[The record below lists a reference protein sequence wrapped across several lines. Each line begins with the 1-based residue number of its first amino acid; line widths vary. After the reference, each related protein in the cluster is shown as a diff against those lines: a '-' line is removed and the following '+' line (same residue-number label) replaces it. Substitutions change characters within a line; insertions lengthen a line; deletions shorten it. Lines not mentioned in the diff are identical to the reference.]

1 MLRMITTRH
10 LLMTAAAAC
19 VAMTIAVHAQQPSP
33 GGAAPAAAQ
42 APAPKILVAGE
53 NPAITL
59 RDKEGGPPLTSV
71 NFWRVHWSPVGSG
84 AVCFVTVSG
93 QGSGDLRIAVHD
105 NPKVLDYV
113 TKELMSSLMES
124 FNTPPYTPVRGTI
137 TQSGDTVTE
146 RKETCKSDSHNVELI
161 WRGFLDPTWV
171 DIRPGANVLMTFT
184 MVMAKDAEVII
195 NGKKAPGRV
204 VRGGPGSFPPSFLA
218 LNETWRR

>member
-10 LLMTAAAAC
+10 LLMMAAATC
-19 VAMTIAVHAQQPSP
+19 VAMAIAVHAQQSSP
-33 GGAAPAAAQ
+33 GGAAQTP
-42 APAPKILVAGE
+42 PPKILVAGE

-84 AVCFVTVSG
+84 AVCFVTISG

-113 TKELMSSLMES
+113 IKELMSSLMES

-137 TQSGDTVTE
+137 TQGGDTVNE
-146 RKETCKSDSHNVELI
+146 RKETCKSESHNVELI
-161 WRGFLDPTWV
+161 WRGFQDPTWV

>member
-1 MLRMITTRH
+1 MQRMNTTRQH
-10 LLMTAAAAC
+10 VMTAMAAAWMLTTM
-19 VAMTIAVHAQQPSP
+19 AGSAQQPSP
-33 GGAAPAAAQ
+33 AAPP

-59 RDKEGGPPLTSV
+59 REKEGGPPLTSV
-71 NFWRVHWSPVGSG
+71 NFWRVHWSPVGAG
-84 AVCFVTVSG
+84 AVCYVTVTG

-113 TKELMSSLMES
+113 TKELMSSLMAN

-137 TQSGDTVTE
+137 AQSGDMVSE
-146 RKETCKSDSHNVELI
+146 RKETCKSATHNVELI
-161 WRGFLDPTWV
+161 WRGFLEPTWV
-171 DIRPGANVLMTFT
+171 DIRPGANVMMTFT
-184 MVMAKDAEVII
+184 MVMASDAEVII

-204 VRGGPGSFPPSFLA
+204 VRGGQGSFPPSFLA

>member
-10 LLMTAAAAC
+10 LLTTAAATC
-19 VAMTIAVHAQQPSP
+19 VAMAIAAHAQQSSP
-33 GGAAPAAAQ
+33 GSAAQ
-42 APAPKILVAGE
+42 TPPPKILVAGE

-146 RKETCKSDSHNVELI
+146 RKETCKSDTHNVELI

>member
-10 LLMTAAAAC
+10 LLMMAGATC
-19 VAMTIAVHAQQPSP
+19 VPMAIAVHAQQSSP
-33 GGAAPAAAQ
+33 GGAQTSP
-42 APAPKILVAGE
+42 PKILVAGE

-146 RKETCKSDSHNVELI
+146 RKETCKSDTHNIELI

-184 MVMAKDAEVII
+184 MVMAKEAEVII

>member
-1 MLRMITTRH
+1 MLRMYTTRH
-10 LLMTAAAAC
+10 VLMTVTAALACLLMT
-19 VAMTIAVHAQQPSP
+19 MTIDAQQPSAN
-33 GGAAPAAAQ
+33 GAPP

-59 RDKEGGPPLTSV
+59 REKEGGPPLTSV

-113 TKELMSSLMES
+113 TKELMSSLMEN
-124 FNTPPYTPVRGTI
+124 FNSPPYTPARGTI
-137 TQSGDTVTE
+137 TQGGDTVTE
-146 RKETCKSDSHNVELI
+146 RKETCRSDAYNVELI
-161 WRGFLDPTWV
+161 WRGFLEPTWV

-184 MVMAKDAEVII
+184 MVMAKDAEVIV

-204 VRGGPGSFPPSFLA
+204 VPGGRGSFPPSFLA

>member
-1 MLRMITTRH
+1 MLRMYTTRH
-10 LLMTAAAAC
+10 VLMTVTAALACLLMT
-19 VAMTIAVHAQQPSP
+19 MTIDAQQPSAN
-33 GGAAPAAAQ
+33 GAPP

-113 TKELMSSLMES
+113 TKELMSSLMEN
-124 FNTPPYTPVRGTI
+124 FNSPPYTPARGTI
-137 TQSGDTVTE
+137 TQGGDTVTE
-146 RKETCKSDSHNVELI
+146 RKETCRSDAYNVELI
-161 WRGFLDPTWV
+161 WRGFLEPTWV

-184 MVMAKDAEVII
+184 MVMAKDAEVIV

-204 VRGGPGSFPPSFLA
+204 VPGGRGSFPPSFLA

>member
-1 MLRMITTRH
+1 MITRRH
-10 LLMTAAAAC
+10 HGWA
-19 VAMTIAVHAQQPSP
+19 TIAVAVWVLGTIAGGYAQQSTN
-33 GGAAPAAAQ
+33 GAPP

-71 NFWRVHWSPVGSG
+71 NFWRVHWSPVGTG

-113 TKELMSSLMES
+113 TKELMSSLMTN
-124 FNTPPYTPVRGTI
+124 FNTPPYTPVRGSI
-137 TQSGDTVTE
+137 TQSGDTVNE
-146 RKETCKSDSHNVELI
+146 RKETCKSDTHNVELI
-161 WRGFLDPTWV
+161 WRGFLEPTWV

-204 VRGGPGSFPPSFLA
+204 VSGGPGAFPPSFLA

>member
-1 MLRMITTRH
+1 MRRMITIRH
-10 LLMTAAAAC
+10 LSMTVAGAFVLMAFD
-19 VAMTIAVHAQQPSP
+19 VHAQQPSP
-33 GGAAPAAAQ
+33 GGPAQ
-42 APAPKILVAGE
+42 APAAKILVAGE

-59 RDKEGGPPLTSV
+59 RDKEGGPALTSV

-84 AVCFVTVSG
+84 AVCFVTISG

-137 TQSGDTVTE
+137 TQGGDTVNE
-146 RKETCKSDSHNVELI
+146 RKETCKSESHNVELI
-161 WRGFLDPTWV
+161 WRGFQDPTWV

>member
-1 MLRMITTRH
+1 MHFMTTRH
-10 LLMTAAAAC
+10 HVLAVVAAAVILA
-19 VAMTIAVHAQQPSP
+19 AMLVHAQQSTTTNSAPS
-33 GGAAPAAAQ
+33 

-59 RDKEGGPPLTSV
+59 RESEGGPPLTSV
-71 NFWRVHWSPVGSG
+71 NFWRVHWSPAGSG

-105 NPKVLDYV
+105 NPKVLEYV
-113 TKELMSSLMES
+113 TKELMSSLMPT
-124 FNTPPYTPVRGTI
+124 FNTPAYMPSRGTI
-137 TQSGDTVTE
+137 TQTGDTVTE
-146 RKETCKSDSHNVELI
+146 RKETCKSDAHNVELI
-161 WRGFLDPTWV
+161 WRGFLEPTWV

-204 VRGGPGSFPPSFLA
+204 VPGGRGSFPPSFLA

>member
-1 MLRMITTRH
+1 MTTRH
-10 LLMTAAAAC
+10 HVLAVVAAAVILA
-19 VAMTIAVHAQQPSP
+19 AMVVHGQQSP
-33 GGAAPAAAQ
+33 TATTNGAPTT
-42 APAPKILVAGE
+42 PAPKILVAGE

-59 RDKEGGPPLTSV
+59 RDKEGGTALTNV

-105 NPKVLDYV
+105 NPKVLEYV
-113 TKELMSSLMES
+113 TKELMSSLMPT
-124 FNTPPYTPVRGTI
+124 FNTPAYMPSRGTI
-137 TQSGDTVTE
+137 TQTGDTVTE
-146 RKETCKSDSHNVELI
+146 RKETCKSDAHNVELI
-161 WRGFLDPTWV
+161 WRGFLEPTWV

-204 VRGGPGSFPPSFLA
+204 VPGGRGSFPPSFLA